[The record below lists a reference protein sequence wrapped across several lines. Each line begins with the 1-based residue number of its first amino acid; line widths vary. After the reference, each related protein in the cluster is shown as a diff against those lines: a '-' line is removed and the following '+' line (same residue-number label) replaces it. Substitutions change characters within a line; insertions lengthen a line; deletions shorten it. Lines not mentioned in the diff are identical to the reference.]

1 MTSRTLWPSLVTS
14 GNSPP
19 LGPAIPIDG
28 LLHTFRSDKRK
39 ISLGKTTESV
49 IQVNYV
55 LAPSFLLTIFNCELL
70 FASFL
75 LNKQKDA
82 ITFSLRENNEM
93 FLLSYDKL
101 TYN

>member
-14 GNSPP
+14 GKSPP

-49 IQVNYV
+49 I
-55 LAPSFLLTIFNCELL
+55 
-70 FASFL
+70 
-75 LNKQKDA
+75 
-82 ITFSLRENNEM
+82 
-93 FLLSYDKL
+93 
-101 TYN
+101 